1 MLRNV
6 MSLSAAILAVSFASV
21 GQAEPPQAQAAPSA
35 DELLAYARPQTLVAL
50 PDGRRLNLYCLG
62 EGEPTVILDGG
73 LGESTL
79 TWAKVQPA
87 LARSTRVCSYDRA
100 GYAFSDPG
108 PFPRD
113 AKHIVADL
121 QQLVRAADL
130 APPYVLVGHSLTGQT
145 MRLFASREPASTA
158 ALVLVD
164 PALDYVQRRAA
175 LVSPAVG
182 ALIGD
187 SKAKSDGCMHTIAAA
202 KPREEMFKA
211 CGGPPPKIPGYPE
224 ALNDALARMYLDPVF
239 ARTGISEAESMSTVN
254 ADQIAAEQRTYGAMP
269 LVVLTATKRSEA
281 DSPELR
287 QDLQKV
293 WLAAH
298 SEIVSLSSA
307 GRLVEVSGADH
318 GMQYSQPEAVVDA
331 IEDVITKVRRSSR

>member
-1 MLRNV
+1 MLRRV
-6 MSLSAAILAVSFASV
+6 SSLSSALLVAGFVNL
-21 GQAEPPQAQAAPSA
+21 GQAESPRAQAPPSA
-35 DELLAYARPQTLVAL
+35 DALLAYARPQTLVAL

-62 EGEPTVILDGG
+62 EGQPTVILDGG

-87 LARSTRVCSYDRA
+87 LARTTRVCSYDRA

-113 AKHIVADL
+113 AQHIVADL

-164 PALDYVQRRAA
+164 PALDYAQRRAT

-182 ALIGD
+182 ALINEG
-187 SKAKSDGCMHTIAAA
+187 KAKSDGCMQTIAAA

-224 ALNDALARMYLDPVF
+224 ALNEALARMYLDPVF
-239 ARTGISEAESMSTVN
+239 ARTGISEAESMNTVN
-254 ADQIAAEQRTYGAMP
+254 ADQIAAEQRRYGSMP
-269 LVVLTATKRSEA
+269 LIVLTATQRGEA
-281 DSPELR
+281 DSPEVR
-287 QDLQKV
+287 QGLQEV
-293 WLAAH
+293 WLATH
-298 SEIVSLSSA
+298 SEIVSLSSE
-307 GRLVEVSGADH
+307 GRLVEVEGADH
-318 GMQYSQPEAVVDA
+318 GMQYSKPDAVVTA
-331 IEDVITKVRRSSR
+331 IEEVVASVQRSRR

>member
-1 MLRNV
+1 MPRRV
-6 MSLSAAILAVSFASV
+6 ISLSAAILAAGFANQ
-21 GQAEPPQAQAAPSA
+21 GLAEPPRAPALPSA
-35 DELLAYARPQTLVAL
+35 DALLAYARPQRLVAL

-62 EGEPTVILDGG
+62 EGRPTVILDGG

-79 TWAKVQPA
+79 TWAKVQPV
-87 LARSTRVCSYDRA
+87 LARTTRVCSYGRA

-113 AKHIVADL
+113 AQHIVADL

-145 MRLFASREPASTA
+145 MRLFASREAKRTA

-164 PALDYVQRRAA
+164 PALDHAARRAA
-175 LVSPAVG
+175 VVSPAVG

-187 SKAKSDGCMHTIAAA
+187 GKAKSDGCMQTIAAA

-211 CGGPPPKIPGYPE
+211 CGGAPPKLPGYPE
-224 ALNDALARMYLDPVF
+224 ALNEALARMYLDPVF
-239 ARTGISEAESMSTVN
+239 ARTGLSEAESLSTVN
-254 ADQIAAEQRTYGAMP
+254 ADQIEAEQRSYGAMP
-269 LVVLTATKRSEA
+269 LMVLTATKRGEA

-287 QDLQKV
+287 QGLQ
-293 WLAAH
+293 
-298 SEIVSLSSA
+298 
-307 GRLVEVSGADH
+307 EV
-318 GMQYSQPEAVVDA
+318 
-331 IEDVITKVRRSSR
+331 

>member
-1 MLRNV
+1 MPRRIISV
-6 MSLSAAILAVSFASV
+6 SAAVLAAGFANL
-21 GQAEPPQAQAAPSA
+21 GQAEPPRAQASPSA
-35 DELLAYARPQTLVAL
+35 DALLAYARPQTLVAL
-50 PDGRRLNLYCLG
+50 PDGRRLNLYCVG
-62 EGEPTVILDGG
+62 EGRPTVILDCG

-87 LARSTRVCSYDRA
+87 IARTTRVCSYDRA

-113 AKHIVADL
+113 AQHIVADL
-121 QQLVRAADL
+121 QQLLRAADL

-164 PALDYVQRRAA
+164 PALDHAQRRAA

-182 ALIGD
+182 ALIGEG
-187 SKAKSDGCMHTIAAA
+187 KAKSDGCMQTIAAA
-202 KPREEMFKA
+202 KPREDMFKA

-224 ALNDALARMYLDPVF
+224 ALNEALARMYLDPVF
-239 ARTGISEAESMSTVN
+239 ARTGISEAESMSTAN
-254 ADQIAAEQRTYGAMP
+254 ADQIAAEQRPYGAMP
-269 LVVLTATKRSEA
+269 LVVLTATERAEA
-281 DSPELR
+281 DAPELR

-298 SEIVSLSSA
+298 QEIVGLSSG
-307 GRLVEVSGADH
+307 GRLVEVEGGGHA
-318 GMQYSQPEAVVDA
+318 MRYSKPDAVVAA
-331 IEDVITKVRRSSR
+331 I

>member
-1 MLRNV
+1 MPRRV
-6 MSLSAAILAVSFASV
+6 ICLSAAILVGGFASL
-21 GQAEPPQAQAAPSA
+21 GQAEPPSGQTPPSA
-35 DELLAYARPQTLVAL
+35 DALLAYARPQTLVAL

-62 EGEPTVILDGG
+62 EGRPTVILDGG

-87 LARSTRVCSYDRA
+87 LARTTRVCSYDRA

-113 AKHIVADL
+113 AQHIVADL

-164 PALDYVQRRAA
+164 PALDYAQRRAA
-175 LVSPAVG
+175 RVSPAVG
-182 ALIGD
+182 ALIGEG
-187 SKAKSDGCMHTIAAA
+187 KAKSDGCMQTIAAA
-202 KPREEMFKA
+202 KPREDMFKA

-224 ALNDALARMYLDPVF
+224 ALNEVLAAMYLDPVF
-239 ARTGISEAESMSTVN
+239 ARTGISEAESMSAVN
-254 ADQIAAEQRTYGAMP
+254 ADQIAAEQRAYGPVP
-269 LVVLTATKRSEA
+269 LVVLTATQRGEA
-281 DSPELR
+281 DSPELC

-298 SEIVSLSSA
+298 REIVALSSE
-307 GRLVEVSGADH
+307 GRLVEVEGADH
-318 GMQYSQPEAVVDA
+318 GMQYGKPDAVVAA
-331 IEDVITKVRRSSR
+331 IEDVVATVRRGRR